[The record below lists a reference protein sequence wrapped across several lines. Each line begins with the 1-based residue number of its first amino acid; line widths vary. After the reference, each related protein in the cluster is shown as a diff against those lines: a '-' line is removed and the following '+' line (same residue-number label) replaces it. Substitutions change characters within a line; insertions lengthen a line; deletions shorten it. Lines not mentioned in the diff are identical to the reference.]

1 MEIKQIETF
10 ISKIP
15 DFPKKGILYYD
26 ISTVIL
32 DSEAFKYTIQHLS
45 FLIAEYSFDKFAAID
60 ARGFIFASA
69 LAIKLN
75 KGIVMV
81 RKKNK
86 FPGKT
91 KSINYD
97 LEYGQDTL
105 EINQNVN
112 NMSIVLVDD
121 LLATGGT
128 GLAAFKLIEDSG
140 GDVKCFLTFVELEF
154 LKGKDKFNI
163 PVKTLIK
170 Y

>member
-45 FLIAEYSFDKFAAID
+45 FLIAKYSFDKFAAID

-86 FPGKT
+86 LPGKT

-105 EINQNVN
+105 EINQNVKKMN
-112 NMSIVLVDD
+112 IVLVDD

-128 GLAAFKLIEDSG
+128 GLAAFKLIKNSG

-154 LKGKDKFNI
+154 LKGRDKFNI